1 MNCLGIPADH
11 RLRRLVSPVG
21 TTARPGRSEH
31 IRILNNFGE
40 TLGHLQQDGSF
51 NSIRPSELDFGLEL
65 ARPETAGGVVI
76 ILQHPAPSQ
85 TYQDG
90 YSAEEKKCATLTA
103 VKDLIIFAT
112 AGSMDMDSVTV
123 LDSMPYINAD
133 FDPRDELHRESQEVF
148 IQAMK
153 AILPEVVVSCFSTET
168 DIKFMELLRHWGI
181 GVENDTKSLRIPGTN
196 HEFLKVNAFH
206 PSYAINYLPHESCF
220 RRLLMLQFAKAFGRY
235 GGNWTEE
242 PFMKGLRKTARDLS
256 KRYRK
261 VGQDCVP
268 DFTRRRFNEVLRS
281 TTSAFSELQ
290 YFRVFSNMETR
301 EILGTSTLSELCW
314 SLCDCGLFLREYID
328 GNKCLID
335 IQELRENLE
344 IWFDGSLQCHDAPK
358 SRQSEWIFV
367 HQNMLV
373 NRRSQLRP
381 GLARDLEDLLFT
393 LLRQLNLDS
402 SRSLEPGSDGSRL
415 GAYAS
420 AMLRFV
426 SSIEK
431 YVTMWSKKDPINP
444 EAAVRPLE
452 LVQQAIQGEAS
463 NDPTAG
469 TENLVA
475 RLESLQ
481 LSANSRPLASRG
493 LIIGEGSHKML
504 VPMRIVQE
512 AQSMP

>member
-11 RLRRLVSPVG
+11 RLRRLVSPVE
-21 TTARPGRSEH
+21 TTARPDRSEH
-31 IRILNNFGE
+31 IRILNNFGK
-40 TLGHLQQDGSF
+40 TLAYLQQDGSS

-65 ARPETAGGVVI
+65 ARPETTGGVVI
-76 ILQHPAPSQ
+76 VLQHPAPSQ

-123 LDSMPYINAD
+123 LDSMPYMDTD
-133 FDPRDELHRESQEVF
+133 FDPRNELHNESQKVF

-153 AILPEVVVSCFSTET
+153 AILPDVVVSCFSTET
-168 DIKFMELLRHWGI
+168 DIKFMKLLRHWGV
-181 GVENDTKSLRIPGTN
+181 GVESDTKSLRISGTN
-196 HEFLKVNAFH
+196 HDFLKVNAFH
-206 PSYAINYLPHESCF
+206 PSYAINYFPHESCF

-235 GGNWTEE
+235 SGKWTEE
-242 PFMKGLRKTARDLS
+242 PFMNGLRKTARDLS
-256 KRYRK
+256 RRYQE
-261 VGQDCVP
+261 VGQDCMP
-268 DFTRRRFNEVLRS
+268 DFTRRRFNEILRS

-314 SLCDCGLFLREYID
+314 SLCDCGLFLQEYVD
-328 GNKCLID
+328 GNKCFID
-335 IQELRENLE
+335 TQELRDNFE
-344 IWFDGSLQCHDAPK
+344 IWFDGGLECHDAPK
-358 SRQSEWIFV
+358 PRKSERRFV
-367 HQNMLV
+367 HQNVLV
-373 NRRSQLRP
+373 DRRSQSRP

-402 SRSLEPGSDGSRL
+402 STNPEPGSDGSRL

-426 SSIEK
+426 SSIET
-431 YVTMWSKKDPINP
+431 YITMWSKKDLINP
-444 EAAVRPLE
+444 EVAVRPLG
-452 LVQQAIQGEAS
+452 LAQQAIQGEAF
-463 NDPTAG
+463 NDRTAG
-469 TENLVA
+469 TENLVS
-475 RLESLQ
+475 RLGSLQ
-481 LSANSRPLASRG
+481 LSANSRPLVSHG
-493 LIIGEGSHKML
+493 LIIEEGSHKLL